1 MGGVAS
7 RCSDVSMDKGGSAK
21 PLDASSSEEDDE
33 EDDDEDEE
41 DEEDDGE
48 DQKEAEAALHEGLK
62 RGKTTAFKEVID
74 HATAIGIDE
83 DKIMK
88 AEAML
93 EQHKATR
100 RREAFEQELVSFMDT
115 PEAESLEKCE
125 QRLRQG
131 EGYGVTEKAMQP
143 LVEKIEE
150 LKMQRDLGQDET
162 LQAKNYLEAC
172 VRRFVAAAVLGRS
185 TTWVDQSS
193 GKLQKVNLA
202 LDLALKYVKILS
214 ITGEVL
220 QSAKLT
226 DCVPKKPQDA
236 EEIIESGA
244 FEKLTDFQ
252 RELCVGLLGCA
263 DDPWIFV
270 EDDIR
275 KLDDFIVAFTVLNG
289 IGLNDGPSS
298 PKGKK
303 GKDKDK
309 KDKKKKE
316 DSPRSPRAS
325 QSPRGDED
333 EEGLVSPRRNRRNST
348 QHAEVQDLEEAVAE
362 DAKEKDKKDKKDKKE
377 KKEKKEKKQKGSDD
391 DSDDGDKS
399 GDNSADKDDQ
409 SLKFDDPETKDVVGA
424 ITSLVESKGGKAKAE
439 DIFEE
444 VRMHQLAKLFDH
456 KVRLYI
462 VLVALC
468 GDKMDAKSLATHKKV
483 VTHLIENGKMPAAD
497 ILWTFDAYLSQNSAA
512 QKGFPMVLKAIYD
525 EEWVGEPAILAYYNE
540 DEGSGE
546 PGFDEAKKSAA
557 PFLKWLATAGSDD
570 DDSDDDDDESD
581 D

>member
-1 MGGVAS
+1 MALINIPSTNDDPSYRYKMPRIVSKKECRGNGSKTCIVNMGDVARALKRPPQYTTKWFGYELGALAS
-7 RCSDVSMDKGGSAK
+7 YTKNDREGERAVLRGHHETSTFQGLLDKFISKYVCCEGCHLPEIDMRVKKGDVVGKCMACGWLGS
-21 PLDASSSEEDDE
+21 LDNAHKLAAYITKNPPDESGHNLKNEEDE
-33 EDDDEDEE
+33 EGGGKKDKKERRAEKAAARAAAAEGDDDEDV
-41 DEEDDGE
+41 DD
-48 DQKEAEAALHEGLK
+48 DDSDDKPVKEK
-62 RGKTTAFKEVID
+62 KE
-74 HATAIGIDE
+74 
-83 DKIMK
+83 K
-88 AEAML
+88 
-93 EQHKATR
+93 
-100 RREAFEQELVSFMDT
+100 
-115 PEAESLEKCE
+115 
-125 QRLRQG
+125 
-131 EGYGVTEKAMQP
+131 
-143 LVEKIEE
+143 
-150 LKMQRDLGQDET
+150 
-162 LQAKNYLEAC
+162 
-172 VRRFVAAAVLGRS
+172 
-185 TTWVDQSS
+185 
-193 GKLQKVNLA
+193 
-202 LDLALKYVKILS
+202 
-214 ITGEVL
+214 
-220 QSAKLT
+220 
-226 DCVPKKPQDA
+226 
-236 EEIIESGA
+236 
-244 FEKLTDFQ
+244 
-252 RELCVGLLGCA
+252 
-263 DDPWIFV
+263 
-270 EDDIR
+270 
-275 KLDDFIVAFTVLNG
+275 
-289 IGLNDGPSS
+289 
-298 PKGKK
+298 
-303 GKDKDK
+303 KDK
-309 KDKKKKE
+309 KDKKDKKE
-316 DSPRSPRAS
+316 KKEKKKQADDDDDD
-325 QSPRGDED
+325 DED
-333 EEGLVSPRRNRRNST
+333 GEKK
-348 QHAEVQDLEEAVAE
+348 
-362 DAKEKDKKDKKDKKE
+362 AKKEKKEKKDKKDKKDKKE